1 MSTLWPGEKRGWTK
15 EKMDVIASV
24 KTETPGLAYIY
35 PVIDDSLFR
44 IYISF
49 SEYRLHLDDVD
60 LI

>member
-1 MSTLWPGEKRGWTK
+1 
-15 EKMDVIASV
+15 MDVIASV